1 MDGTQPQL
9 VEVSLDDE
17 LESLRGRVARA
28 VRRTCP
34 AWLGAQADDI
44 VQNVMTQLLRALRAR
59 EGDRTFSPMYLEKAV
74 YGATVDEIRR
84 LCRRR
89 ERCTVPET
97 FVEGRASLAPGPER
111 CALSGEIAREIAEC
125 LGHLPNARRLAV
137 ILHLQGCT
145 VPEVASRLRWSEKRT
160 ENLVYRGLADL
171 RAELRAR
178 GLDA

>member
-1 MDGTQPQL
+1 
-9 VEVSLDDE
+9 
-17 LESLRGRVARA
+17 
-28 VRRTCP
+28 
-34 AWLGAQADDI
+34 
-44 VQNVMTQLLRALRAR
+44 
-59 EGDRTFSPMYLEKAV
+59 MYLEKAV

-89 ERCTVPET
+89 ERSSVPEA
-97 FVEGRASLAPGPER
+97 FVEGRASPAPGPER

-125 LGHLPNARRLAV
+125 LGHLSNARRLAV
-137 ILHLQGCT
+137 ILHLQGCS
-145 VPEVASRLRWSEKRT
+145 VPEVACRLCWSEKRT